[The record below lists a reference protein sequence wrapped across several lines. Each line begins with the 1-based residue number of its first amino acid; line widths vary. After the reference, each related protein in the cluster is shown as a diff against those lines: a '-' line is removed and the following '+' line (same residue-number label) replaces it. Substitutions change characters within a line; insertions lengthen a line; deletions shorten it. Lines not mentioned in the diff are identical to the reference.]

1 MLHPILPTIVT
12 ENNRA
17 AVKKKNKG
25 EGGEREGKGKEDQ
38 THF

>member
-1 MLHPILPTIVT
+1 MLHPILPTIVI

-17 AVKKKNKG
+17 AVKKNKG
-25 EGGEREGKGKEDQ
+25 EGGEREGKGEEDQ